1 MVDRGVPP
9 DGVPPNG
16 VPPDIA
22 AMNFEDALAELEQ
35 IVRRLEGGQ
44 VKLDEAIMSYER
56 GAQLKRHCERK
67 LNEAQQRV
75 DRIVIGPEGA
85 VGMDPPNLTETRWSE
100 PISFPSALDEAA

>member
-1 MVDRGVPP
+1 MVDP
-9 DGVPPNG
+9 G

-22 AMNFEDALAELEQ
+22 AMSFEDALAELEQ

-56 GAQLKRHCERK
+56 GAQLKQHCERK

-85 VGMDPPNLTETRWSE
+85 VGME
-100 PISFPSALDEAA
+100 PAKLD

>member
-1 MVDRGVPP
+1 MVDPGVPP
-9 DGVPPNG
+9 EG

-56 GAQLKRHCERK
+56 GTQLKRHCERK

-85 VGMDPPNLTETRWSE
+85 VGAE
-100 PISFPSALDEAA
+100 PAKLD

>member
-1 MVDRGVPP
+1 MVDPSVPP
-9 DGVPPNG
+9 DG

-22 AMNFEDALAELEQ
+22 AMSFEDALAELEQ

-44 VKLDEAIMSYER
+44 VKLDEAIISYER

-75 DRIVIGPEGA
+75 DRIVIGPDGA
-85 VGMDPPNLTETRWSE
+85 VGVE
-100 PISFPSALDEAA
+100 PAKFD

>member
-1 MVDRGVPP
+1 MVDSGVPP
-9 DGVPPNG
+9 EGVPPEG
-16 VPPDIA
+16 VPPDIV

-85 VGMDPPNLTETRWSE
+85 VGAE
-100 PISFPSALDEAA
+100 PAKLD